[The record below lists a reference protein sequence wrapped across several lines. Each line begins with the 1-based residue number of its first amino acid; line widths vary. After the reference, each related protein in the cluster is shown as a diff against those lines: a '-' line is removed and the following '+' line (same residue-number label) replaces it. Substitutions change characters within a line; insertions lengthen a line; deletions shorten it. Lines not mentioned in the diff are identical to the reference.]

1 MGKAGRWI
9 RNILVGKREEK
20 YKNDTSLPVECLTS
34 KARSQ
39 QGTSRAK
46 QRWPLG
52 KEANKEASHE
62 LSNSLDSI
70 DSIDSNKLEK
80 CKKNEPSFSAESMT
94 TTKSRSQPGTPRMK
108 RRWSL
113 GKAAANKAAFPK
125 VSKSLDSI
133 DTTKLPM
140 QAMAE
145 DEVYQD
151 RANAEF
157 EAQKNCAVAM
167 SVKDAKNAAATK
179 IQAIFRSYLARR
191 ALHALKGLVKL
202 QALVRGHLVR
212 KRTSAIMRRMHA
224 LIAIQVR
231 ARVQRIQIADEA
243 HPSVRGQPS
252 IQRNVTQDNGLRRMY
267 REKMDKNLIETR
279 EVLKSKSGYLNYS
292 KSERIEHGFTT
303 YCSGHHSISKREDQ
317 YEDPTRASLTFQ
329 HPDFIEN
336 MSHGYPFLPSYMA
349 NTESSRAKVRSQ
361 SGPKQCPNRSMKQKS
376 KQMELIDGMSVAE
389 NYQLKHSSSHLKHNG
404 HDDHGPW
411 FIKLYQS
418 MRSPNSKFDSTST
431 TSSHSNQYQ
440 YLDAYEPHV
449 TMF

>member
-1 MGKAGRWI
+1 MCLLLPSSLAAGTLDLVTKMGKAGRWI

-20 YKNDTSLPVECLTS
+20 YKNDTSLPVECLSS

-39 QGTSRAK
+39 QGTSRVK

-70 DSIDSNKLEK
+70 DTNKLEK

-113 GKAAANKAAFPK
+113 GKAAANKAAFHK

-179 IQAIFRSYLARR
+179 IQAIFRSYL
-191 ALHALKGLVKL
+191 
-202 QALVRGHLVR
+202 VR
-212 KRTSAIMRRMHA
+212 
-224 LIAIQVR
+224 
-231 ARVQRIQIADEA
+231 
-243 HPSVRGQPS
+243 PS
-252 IQRNVTQDNGLRRMY
+252 IY
-267 REKMDKNLIETR
+267 NLYI
-279 EVLKSKSGYLNYS
+279 VNINNL
-292 KSERIEHGFTT
+292 
-303 YCSGHHSISKREDQ
+303 
-317 YEDPTRASLTFQ
+317 
-329 HPDFIEN
+329 
-336 MSHGYPFLPSYMA
+336 A
-349 NTESSRAKVRSQ
+349 NK
-361 SGPKQCPNRSMKQKS
+361 
-376 KQMELIDGMSVAE
+376 
-389 NYQLKHSSSHLKHNG
+389 
-404 HDDHGPW
+404 
-411 FIKLYQS
+411 
-418 MRSPNSKFDSTST
+418 
-431 TSSHSNQYQ
+431 
-440 YLDAYEPHV
+440 
-449 TMF
+449 